1 MLVLTAPDR
10 KRCSPESITRE
21 RPINIVLKPVTVSTS
36 FNCLWVPIGL
46 LILSD
51 KCVFRTAGVCREPR
65 EI

>member
-1 MLVLTAPDR
+1 MLVLTTPDG
-10 KRCSPESITRE
+10 KRRTPESIARE

-51 KCVFRTAGVCREPR
+51 
-65 EI
+65 